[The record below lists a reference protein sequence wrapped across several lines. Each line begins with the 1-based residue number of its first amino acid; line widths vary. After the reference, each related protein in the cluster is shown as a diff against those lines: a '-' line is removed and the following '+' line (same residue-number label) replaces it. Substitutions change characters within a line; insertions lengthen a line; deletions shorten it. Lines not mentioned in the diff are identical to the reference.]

1 MSDGPIVP
9 IGTVQTTQESKMDAV
24 YRMYLEEK
32 DKHEATKQV
41 LGKAID
47 LASQLLSEI

>member
-1 MSDGPIVP
+1 
-9 IGTVQTTQESKMDAV
+9 
-24 YRMYLEEK
+24 MYLEEK